1 MSTPKNFI
9 GISALQEVAN
19 QVFKSVVQG
28 PSYVNPEEMKRLGIR
43 TISGVQFKRTT
54 NVFVR
59 KGGTT
64 RRKDANP
71 TMKGEIG
78 FLKERVLTV
87 KLAWF
92 RGTDNIDRYVETVHS
107 AGALGAYPLST
118 VATEAVLKTHADD
131 LYNNLWWGDID
142 NDVPGAS
149 NEKKAMGLY
158 DGFCTGIKHDI
169 EDGIISEANGNLIH
183 CEAISAPADEKD
195 SSAYK
200 NFRAAYMKL
209 DPRMRRQKVYAYMTP
224 ETAINI
230 SDGYALQSFGTHKLN
245 VVDGGNYVIPELPRL
260 IIAPVEGLGV
270 GDRIIFSIE
279 GNLAYAVDSE
289 GDSTFV
295 DVQLGSDTDTRDIV
309 FQCQSLCGC
318 YVEIPYSWAFA
329 ITDGSLECTDFVS
342 GDYTNSN
349 LTVTV
354 AKANTQDAGNI
365 DGKVKVDGVEYSKPI
380 ETTPN
385 QIVSLEATDGTNF
398 KFSNWNNG
406 STEKKIQIT
415 ASGTSIGFT
424 AFFKKNG

>member
-64 RRKDANP
+64 RRKDVNP

-92 RGTDNIDRYVETVHS
+92 RGSDNIDRYVETVHS

-149 NEKKAMGLY
+149 DEKKAMGLY

-279 GNLAYAVDSE
+279 NNLAFAVDSE

-385 QIVSLEATDGTNF
+385 QIVTLEATDGTNF
-398 KFSNWNNG
+398 KFSNWSNG
-406 STEKKIQIT
+406 STEKKIQVT
-415 ASGTSIGFT
+415 ASSMSMGFT

>member
-19 QVFKSVVQG
+19 QVFKSIVQG
-28 PSYVNPEEMKRLGIR
+28 PSYANPEEMKRLGIR

-64 RRKDANP
+64 RRKDVNP

-149 NEKKAMGLY
+149 DEKKALGLY

-279 GNLAYAVDSE
+279 NNLAFAVDSE

-354 AKANTQDAGNI
+354 AKANTQDAGKI

-385 QIVSLEATDGTNF
+385 QIVTLEATDGTNF
-398 KFSNWNNG
+398 KFSNWSNG
-406 STEKKIQIT
+406 STEKKIQVT
-415 ASGTSIGFT
+415 ASGMSMGFT

>member
-149 NEKKAMGLY
+149 DEKKAMGLY

-279 GNLAYAVDSE
+279 NNLAYAVDSE

-342 GDYTNSN
+342 GDYINSN

-398 KFSNWNNG
+398 KFSNWSNG

-415 ASGTSIGFT
+415 ASGMSMGFT

>member
-64 RRKDANP
+64 RRKDVNP

-149 NEKKAMGLY
+149 DEKKAMGLY

-209 DPRMRRQKVYAYMTP
+209 DSRMRRQKVYAYMTP

-279 GNLAYAVDSE
+279 GNLVYAVDSE

-398 KFSNWNNG
+398 KFSNWSNG

-415 ASGTSIGFT
+415 ASGMSMGFT

>member
-28 PSYVNPEEMKRLGIR
+28 PSYANPEEMKRLGIR

-64 RRKDANP
+64 RRKDVNP

-149 NEKKAMGLY
+149 DEKKAMGLY

-183 CEAISAPADEKD
+183 CEAISAPANEKD

-279 GNLAYAVDSE
+279 NNLAFAVDSE

-342 GDYTNSN
+342 GDYINSN

-380 ETTPN
+380 DTVPN
-385 QIVSLEATDGTNF
+385 QIVTLEATDGTNF
-398 KFSNWNNG
+398 KFSNWSNG
-406 STEKKIQIT
+406 STEKKIQVT
-415 ASGTSIGFT
+415 ASGMSMGFT

>member
-1 MSTPKNFI
+1 MVSCFQF
-9 GISALQEVAN
+9 L
-19 QVFKSVVQG
+19 KSLH
-28 PSYVNPEEMKRLGIR
+28 SH
-43 TISGVQFKRTT
+43 
-54 NVFVR
+54 
-59 KGGTT
+59 
-64 RRKDANP
+64 
-71 TMKGEIG
+71 KGEIG

-92 RGTDNIDRYVETVHS
+92 RGSDNIDRYVETVHS

-149 NEKKAMGLY
+149 DEKKALGLY

-279 GNLAYAVDSE
+279 NNLAFAVDSE

-354 AKANTQDAGNI
+354 AKANTQDAGKI

-385 QIVSLEATDGTNF
+385 QIVTLEATDGTNF
-398 KFSNWNNG
+398 NFSNWSNG
-406 STEKKIQIT
+406 STEKKIQVT
-415 ASGTSIGFT
+415 ASGMSMGFT

>member
-28 PSYVNPEEMKRLGIR
+28 PSYANPEEMKRLGIR

-64 RRKDANP
+64 RRKDVNP

-149 NEKKAMGLY
+149 DEKKAMGLY

-279 GNLAYAVDSE
+279 NNLAFAVDSE

-385 QIVSLEATDGTNF
+385 QIVTLEATDGTNF
-398 KFSNWNNG
+398 KFSNWSNG
-406 STEKKIQIT
+406 STEKKIQVT
-415 ASGTSIGFT
+415 ASGMSMGFT

>member
-64 RRKDANP
+64 RRKDVNP

-149 NEKKAMGLY
+149 DEKKAMGLY

-209 DPRMRRQKVYAYMTP
+209 DSRMRRQKVYAYMTP

-260 IIAPVEGLGV
+260 IVAPVEGLGV

-279 GNLAYAVDSE
+279 NNLAFAVDSE

-398 KFSNWNNG
+398 KFSNWSNG

-415 ASGTSIGFT
+415 ASGMSMGFT

>member
-1 MSTPKNFI
+1 MPTPKNFI

-64 RRKDANP
+64 RRKDVNP

-149 NEKKAMGLY
+149 DEKKAMGLY

-209 DPRMRRQKVYAYMTP
+209 DSRMRRQKVYAYMTP

-279 GNLAYAVDSE
+279 NNLAFAVDSE

-385 QIVSLEATDGTNF
+385 QIVTLEATDGTNF
-398 KFSNWNNG
+398 KFSNWSNG

-415 ASGTSIGFT
+415 ASGMSMGFT

>member
-64 RRKDANP
+64 RRKDVNP

-92 RGTDNIDRYVETVHS
+92 RGSDNIDRYVETVHS

-149 NEKKAMGLY
+149 DEKKAMGLY

-209 DPRMRRQKVYAYMTP
+209 DSRMRRQKVYAYMTP

-354 AKANTQDAGNI
+354 AKANTQDAGKI

-398 KFSNWNNG
+398 KFSNWSNG

-415 ASGTSIGFT
+415 ASGMSMGFT

>member
-64 RRKDANP
+64 RRKDVNP

-149 NEKKAMGLY
+149 DEKKALGLY

-279 GNLAYAVDSE
+279 NNLAFAVDSE

-342 GDYTNSN
+342 GDYINSN

-380 ETTPN
+380 DTAPN
-385 QIVSLEATDGTNF
+385 QIVTLEATDGTNF
-398 KFSNWNNG
+398 KFSNWSNG
-406 STEKKIQIT
+406 STEKKIQVT
-415 ASGTSIGFT
+415 ASGMSMGFT

>member
-1 MSTPKNFI
+1 
-9 GISALQEVAN
+9 
-19 QVFKSVVQG
+19 
-28 PSYVNPEEMKRLGIR
+28 
-43 TISGVQFKRTT
+43 
-54 NVFVR
+54 
-59 KGGTT
+59 
-64 RRKDANP
+64 
-71 TMKGEIG
+71 
-78 FLKERVLTV
+78 
-87 KLAWF
+87 
-92 RGTDNIDRYVETVHS
+92 
-107 AGALGAYPLST
+107 
-118 VATEAVLKTHADD
+118 
-131 LYNNLWWGDID
+131 
-142 NDVPGAS
+142 
-149 NEKKAMGLY
+149 
-158 DGFCTGIKHDI
+158 
-169 EDGIISEANGNLIH
+169 
-183 CEAISAPADEKD
+183 
-195 SSAYK
+195 
-200 NFRAAYMKL
+200 MKL

-279 GNLAYAVDSE
+279 NNLAFAVDSE

-354 AKANTQDAGNI
+354 AKANTQDAGDI

-385 QIVSLEATDGTNF
+385 QIVTLEATDGTNF
-398 KFSNWNNG
+398 KFSNWSNG
-406 STEKKIQIT
+406 STEKKIQVT
-415 ASGTSIGFT
+415 ASGMSMGFT

>member
-64 RRKDANP
+64 RRKDVNP

-149 NEKKAMGLY
+149 DEKKAMGLY

-209 DPRMRRQKVYAYMTP
+209 DSRMRRQKVYAYMTP

-260 IIAPVEGLGV
+260 IVAPVEGLGV

-279 GNLAYAVDSE
+279 NNLAFAVDSE

-380 ETTPN
+380 DTAPN
-385 QIVSLEATDGTNF
+385 QIVTLEATDGTNF
-398 KFSNWNNG
+398 KFSNWSNG

-415 ASGTSIGFT
+415 ASGMSMGFT

>member
-87 KLAWF
+87 RLAWF

-149 NEKKAMGLY
+149 DEKKAMGLY

-279 GNLAYAVDSE
+279 GNLVYAVDSE

-385 QIVSLEATDGTNF
+385 QIVTLEATDGTNF
-398 KFSNWNNG
+398 KFSNWSNG
-406 STEKKIQIT
+406 STEKKIQVT
-415 ASGTSIGFT
+415 ASGMSMGFT

>member
-28 PSYVNPEEMKRLGIR
+28 PSYVNPDEMKRLGFR

-54 NVFVR
+54 NIFVR

-149 NEKKAMGLY
+149 DEKKAMGLY
-158 DGFCTGIKHDI
+158 DGICTCIKHDI

-260 IIAPVEGLGV
+260 TIAPVEGLGV

-279 GNLAYAVDSE
+279 NNLVYAVDSE

-309 FQCQSLCGC
+309 FQCQSLCGS
-318 YVEIPYSWAFA
+318 YVENPYSWAFA

-342 GDYTNSN
+342 GDYINSN

-385 QIVSLEATDGTNF
+385 QIVTLEATDGTTF
-398 KFSNWNNG
+398 KFSNWSNG
-406 STEKKIQIT
+406 STEKKIQVT
-415 ASGTSIGFT
+415 ASGMSMGFT

>member
-64 RRKDANP
+64 RRKDVNP

-149 NEKKAMGLY
+149 DEKKAMGLY

-209 DPRMRRQKVYAYMTP
+209 DSRMRRQKVYAYMTP

-260 IIAPVEGLGV
+260 IVAPVEGLGV

-279 GNLAYAVDSE
+279 NNLAFAVDSE

-354 AKANTQDAGNI
+354 AKANTQDTGNI
-365 DGKVKVDGVEYSKPI
+365 DGKVKVDGVGYSKPI

-398 KFSNWNNG
+398 KFSNWSNG
-406 STEKKIQIT
+406 STEKNIQIT
-415 ASGTSIGFT
+415 ASGMSMGFT

>member
-64 RRKDANP
+64 RRKDVNP

-149 NEKKAMGLY
+149 DEKKAMGLY

-279 GNLAYAVDSE
+279 NNLAFAVDSE

-385 QIVSLEATDGTNF
+385 QIVTLEATDGTNF
-398 KFSNWNNG
+398 KFSNWSNG
-406 STEKKIQIT
+406 STEKKIQVT
-415 ASGTSIGFT
+415 ASGMSMGFT

>member
-28 PSYVNPEEMKRLGIR
+28 PSYANPEEMKRLGIR

-64 RRKDANP
+64 RRKDVNP

-149 NEKKAMGLY
+149 DEKKALGLY

-279 GNLAYAVDSE
+279 NNLAFAVDSE

-342 GDYTNSN
+342 GDYINSN

-365 DGKVKVDGVEYSKPI
+365 DGKVKVDGVEYSKPV

-385 QIVSLEATDGTNF
+385 QIVTLEATDGTNF
-398 KFSNWNNG
+398 KFSNWSNG
-406 STEKKIQIT
+406 STEKKIQVT
-415 ASGTSIGFT
+415 ASGMSMGFT

>member
-64 RRKDANP
+64 RRKDVNP

-149 NEKKAMGLY
+149 DEKKAMGLY

-279 GNLAYAVDSE
+279 GNLVYAVDSE

-354 AKANTQDAGNI
+354 AKANTQDAGDI

-385 QIVSLEATDGTNF
+385 QIVTLEATDGTNF
-398 KFSNWNNG
+398 KFSNWSNG
-406 STEKKIQIT
+406 STEKKIQVT
-415 ASGTSIGFT
+415 ASGMSMGFT